1 MKKII
6 VYIVVSAAV
15 ISMCLG
21 AAGCSTSTNV
31 LAAQQSSENAD
42 STEKDE
48 ASGEVLSASRDIFAM
63 DTYMT
68 VEAYGD
74 HCQEAVDQA
83 EEEILRL
90 DQMLST
96 GSISSEISKLNQDG
110 YGTVSRDTFYLI
122 QRSLELYQETDGAF
136 NIAVYPVMR
145 AWGFTDQNYKVP
157 DETELK
163 KLISDM
169 DLTGVVLDEK
179 TYRVQLA
186 NDEMEI
192 DLGGI
197 AKGYTSS
204 RIMDIFKSCKVESGM
219 VSLGG
224 NVQLYG
230 AKADGSSWRVA
241 IEDPNNL
248 SGYAG
253 ILEAK
258 NRAVITSGGYER
270 YFEQDGKEYH
280 HIIDPKTGYPADN
293 GLKSVTIVS
302 ADGTLADG
310 LSTSL
315 FIMGKD
321 RALEFWQ
328 AHSEEFDAVLIME
341 DGSIYITEGIEN
353 DFQTEQKS
361 VIVRKEDSDE

>member
-1 MKKII
+1 
-6 VYIVVSAAV
+6 
-15 ISMCLG
+15 
-21 AAGCSTSTNV
+21 
-31 LAAQQSSENAD
+31 
-42 STEKDE
+42 
-48 ASGEVLSASRDIFAM
+48 
-63 DTYMT
+63 
-68 VEAYGD
+68 
-74 HCQEAVDQA
+74 
-83 EEEILRL
+83 
-90 DQMLST
+90 
-96 GSISSEISKLNQDG
+96 
-110 YGTVSRDTFYLI
+110 
-122 QRSLELYQETDGAF
+122 
-136 NIAVYPVMR
+136 
-145 AWGFTDQNYKVP
+145 
-157 DETELK
+157 
-163 KLISDM
+163 
-169 DLTGVVLDEK
+169 
-179 TYRVQLA
+179 
-186 NDEMEI
+186 
-192 DLGGI
+192 
-197 AKGYTSS
+197 
-204 RIMDIFKSCKVESGM
+204 M

-361 VIVRKEDSDE
+361 IIVRKEDSDE